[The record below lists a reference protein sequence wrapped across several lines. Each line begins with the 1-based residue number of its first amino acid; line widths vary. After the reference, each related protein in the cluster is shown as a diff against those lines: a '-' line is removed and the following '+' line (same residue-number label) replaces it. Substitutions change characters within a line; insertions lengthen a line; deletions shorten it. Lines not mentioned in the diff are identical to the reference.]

1 MTHSHPQPQSQVY
14 FVDGRGNANGP
25 DPAILQAI
33 QSNGGKKDV
42 DTIGVW
48 ANNDDQRSS
57 TGEWT
62 FFQPCMQNGTFTTT
76 VINSPAYQCNH
87 SLTTNSPLGSQ
98 MSLAFSW
105 QAHYGPA
112 VLYIFG
118 LVRAIASSRRRALY

>member
-1 MTHSHPQPQSQVY
+1 M
-14 FVDGRGNANGP
+14 DGRGNANGP

-33 QSNGGKKDV
+33 QNNGGKQDI

-62 FFQPCMQNGTFTTT
+62 FFQPCMQNGAFTTT
-76 VINSPAYQCNH
+76 VINSPVYQCNH

-105 QAHYGPA
+105 QENYGTA
-112 VLYIFG
+112 MFIFI
-118 LVRAIASSRRRALY
+118 RP